1 MVTYFNKK
9 DLVDFG
15 TYLLSEA
22 RTDSVLDGINEVSLD
37 PKKDD
42 YLEIAKQR
50 LRRVSRTDL
59 ENFLETIKKTH

>member
-9 DLVDFG
+9 DLLAFG

-50 LRRVSRTDL
+50 LRQVSHADL